1 MKNLIIAII
10 LIFAGLNEVQS
21 QIGNELE
28 IRTIQ
33 SSRGRQLVHAYNG
46 IYDGFTYPGFTV
58 VGSTTI
64 RWIGNSETLVHNGV
78 TYISTAALRNTSS
91 INLDTDGLR
100 NETRGLIYSSGNLLP
115 VSLRS
120 RFDFRGNT
128 DAHYLFF
135 TNLGWVRDTESG
147 GVHHPQVPELKVV
160 FQIIGPG
167 GIPSYMFVAPGLE
180 TGFTFLQTDFEAFSG
195 LIPDL
200 AARWLAFECNGTT
213 EVTGTGSRIL
223 TNPLTCN

>member
-21 QIGNELE
+21 QTENELE

-46 IYDGFTYPGFTV
+46 DYDGFTYPGFTV

-64 RWIGNSETLVHNGV
+64 RWIGNSETLIHNNIP
-78 TYISTAALRNTSS
+78 YISTAALRNTSS
-91 INLDTDGLR
+91 ISLDADGLR
-100 NETRGLIYSSGNLLP
+100 NEPRGLIYSSGNLLP
-115 VSLRS
+115 ASLRS

-147 GVHHPQVPELKVV
+147 GVHHPQVPEFKVV
-160 FQIIGPG
+160 FQTIAPG
-167 GIPSYMFVAPGLE
+167 GVPSYMFVAPGLE
-180 TGFTFLQTDFEAFSG
+180 NGFTFLQTDFTAFSG
-195 LIPDL
+195 LIPGL
-200 AARWLAFECNGTT
+200 VSRWLACNGTP
-213 EVTGTGSRIL
+213 EVTGTGASIL
-223 TNPLTCN
+223 RNPVDCN